1 MRFGIQMFTAEGA
14 LSPPELARAVE
25 AAGFDVVSFPDHT
38 HLPAVTSS
46 TWPSDPGSQ
55 PATFYGEIYEVFVA
69 LTAAAMATSTITLGA
84 AVCVLPQRDAIIT
97 AKQAASVDRL
107 SGGRLR
113 LGIGDGW
120 NADEMENHGRRFA
133 DRLVAMREAVEA
145 MRTIW
150 RDWPAEYHGRT
161 VNFAPILC
169 GPRPARPGGPPL
181 LVAGESHNAVRRAIR
196 YGDGWMTRGR
206 DLLPRGLVDRVAEFR
221 ADCEASGRG
230 ALPVVVLET
239 HPHKP
244 EHVETYARAGID
256 EVLFVISPGDAAG
269 VAADLDRLTGLV
281 SAVGL
286 RA

>member
-1 MRFGIQMFTAEGA
+1 MFTAEGA
-14 LSPPELARAVE
+14 LAPPELARAVE

-46 TWPSDPGSQ
+46 IWPSDPGSQ
-55 PATFYGEIYEVFVA
+55 PATFYAEIYEVFIA
-69 LTAAAMATSTITLGA
+69 LAAAAVATTTITLGA
-84 AVCVLPQRDAIIT
+84 AVCVLPQRDPIIT
-97 AKQAASVDRL
+97 AKQVASIDRL

-120 NADEMENHGRRFA
+120 NAEEMENHGRRFA
-133 DRLVAMREAVEA
+133 DRLVAMRERVEA
-145 MRTIW
+145 MRAIW

-161 VNFAPILC
+161 VDFAPILC
-169 GPRPARPGGPPL
+169 GPRPVQAGGPPL
-181 LVAGESHNAVRRAIR
+181 LIAGESHKAVSRVLR

-221 ADCEASGRG
+221 AECLESGRG
-230 ALPVVVLET
+230 ALPIVVLET

-244 EHVETYARAGID
+244 ENVETYARAGVD
-256 EVLFVISPGDAAG
+256 EVLFVIRPGDAEAVSADLSRLTEL
-269 VAADLDRLTGLV
+269 VAAM
-281 SAVGL
+281 GL